1 MVAGRTRKYY
11 MVGGKGGV
19 GKTSVSAAL
28 AVKFANE
35 GHRTLVVSTDPAHSL
50 SDSFAQDVSGGKP
63 VAVEGTDL
71 PLFAME
77 IDPEQAREEFRSAT
91 GKDGGKG
98 VKDFMDS
105 MGLGGWID
113 QLSELKLGELLD
125 TPPPGL
131 DEAVA
136 IAKVV
141 QFMQSPEYSNFTRII
156 FDTAPTGHTLR
167 LLSLPD
173 FLDASIGKILTLK
186 NKISSATSAVKS
198 LFGQEDGKPDT
209 AVEKLEQLKERMVM
223 VREIFR
229 DQKATEFIIVTIPT
243 IMAINES
250 ARLLKSLE
258 VEGVPV
264 KRLIVNQI
272 LPKSNTD
279 CKFCNIKRK
288 DQQRALDIVEA
299 DKELSHLRVIQSPLF
314 DLEIRGVPA
323 LKFMGDLGAM
333 ARKRK
338 SGADAATDVPRD
350 LNEIPYIAWINKQIA
365 SGRKPAGPLPEGVP
379 SPGATSYEAPR
390 DVPTRGRRDADRVA
404 SSRVVDDT
412 PLDDEE
418 DDDSDYHDFAV
429 ATDDEADSG
438 EEPDKGM
445 SDSEDESEDEAEAP
459 EETFPSAPATRA
471 SRAKSAAPATAASK
485 GDEPPRRGPKTRTQ
499 VPVKR
504 IVWSP
509 LENTIFVAARW
520 FMKDEL
526 EPLLGKQGSQYW
538 ARLVHHLEKENP
550 GWVRG
555 VHAVQK
561 QWRNLV
567 QFYKQLKKAD
577 KASGKGTVC
586 KPPWYPY
593 MELFLNNRAVANP
606 HAVAAGGAT
615 NVNAPCGFNVP
626 STSVPTTTTPTF
638 TGILDFPFPE
648 GSHGCTSTPPQCTP
662 PSKRPR
668 VMETAT
674 MAAAKLVCET
684 IKDCHQ
690 DAMSKL
696 EGLVRAWMEQ
706 DERIARERL
715 QQTAPAPPARY
726 GAPPDAPAQTAANAT
741 DGGDDGW
748 FRRGQ
753 SGDAAANPDEAAEVW
768 VRGDGE

>member
-1 MVAGRTRKYY
+1 MAALHAVSHVSGGLSSVARASPRVLSAQRKSSFEPSQAAYPADSCLLRGDFLQKGCLRATTWQAGFGGQGPSQPLAVRWNGHPSRRGRVSVTASASSGFDEMVAGRTRKYY

-77 IDPEQAREEFRSAT
+77 IDPEQAREEFRTAT

-105 MGLGGWID
+105 VGLGGWVD

-141 QFMQSPEYSNFTRII
+141 QFMQSPEYSDFTRIV

-323 LKFMGDLGAM
+323 LKFMGDL
-333 ARKRK
+333 
-338 SGADAATDVPRD
+338 
-350 LNEIPYIAWINKQIA
+350 
-365 SGRKPAGPLPEGVP
+365 
-379 SPGATSYEAPR
+379 
-390 DVPTRGRRDADRVA
+390 
-404 SSRVVDDT
+404 
-412 PLDDEE
+412 
-418 DDDSDYHDFAV
+418 
-429 ATDDEADSG
+429 
-438 EEPDKGM
+438 
-445 SDSEDESEDEAEAP
+445 
-459 EETFPSAPATRA
+459 
-471 SRAKSAAPATAASK
+471 
-485 GDEPPRRGPKTRTQ
+485 
-499 VPVKR
+499 
-504 IVWSP
+504 VW
-509 LENTIFVAARW
+509 R
-520 FMKDEL
+520 
-526 EPLLGKQGSQYW
+526 
-538 ARLVHHLEKENP
+538 
-550 GWVRG
+550 
-555 VHAVQK
+555 
-561 QWRNLV
+561 
-567 QFYKQLKKAD
+567 
-577 KASGKGTVC
+577 
-586 KPPWYPY
+586 
-593 MELFLNNRAVANP
+593 
-606 HAVAAGGAT
+606 
-615 NVNAPCGFNVP
+615 
-626 STSVPTTTTPTF
+626 
-638 TGILDFPFPE
+638 
-648 GSHGCTSTPPQCTP
+648 
-662 PSKRPR
+662 
-668 VMETAT
+668 
-674 MAAAKLVCET
+674 
-684 IKDCHQ
+684 
-690 DAMSKL
+690 
-696 EGLVRAWMEQ
+696 
-706 DERIARERL
+706 
-715 QQTAPAPPARY
+715 
-726 GAPPDAPAQTAANAT
+726 
-741 DGGDDGW
+741 
-748 FRRGQ
+748 
-753 SGDAAANPDEAAEVW
+753 
-768 VRGDGE
+768 

>member
-1 MVAGRTRKYY
+1 MAALHAVSHVSGGLSSVSRASPRVLSAQRKSSFEPSQAAYPADSCLLRGDFLQKGCLRATTWQAGFGGQGPSQSLAIWWNGHPSRRGRVSVTASASSGFDEMVAGRTRKYY

-77 IDPEQAREEFRSAT
+77 IDPEQAREEFRTAT

-105 MGLGGWID
+105 VGLGGWVD

-141 QFMQSPEYSNFTRII
+141 QFMQSPEYSDFTRIV

-323 LKFMGDLGAM
+323 LKFMGDL
-333 ARKRK
+333 
-338 SGADAATDVPRD
+338 
-350 LNEIPYIAWINKQIA
+350 
-365 SGRKPAGPLPEGVP
+365 
-379 SPGATSYEAPR
+379 
-390 DVPTRGRRDADRVA
+390 
-404 SSRVVDDT
+404 
-412 PLDDEE
+412 
-418 DDDSDYHDFAV
+418 
-429 ATDDEADSG
+429 
-438 EEPDKGM
+438 
-445 SDSEDESEDEAEAP
+445 
-459 EETFPSAPATRA
+459 
-471 SRAKSAAPATAASK
+471 
-485 GDEPPRRGPKTRTQ
+485 
-499 VPVKR
+499 
-504 IVWSP
+504 VW
-509 LENTIFVAARW
+509 R
-520 FMKDEL
+520 
-526 EPLLGKQGSQYW
+526 
-538 ARLVHHLEKENP
+538 
-550 GWVRG
+550 
-555 VHAVQK
+555 
-561 QWRNLV
+561 
-567 QFYKQLKKAD
+567 
-577 KASGKGTVC
+577 
-586 KPPWYPY
+586 
-593 MELFLNNRAVANP
+593 
-606 HAVAAGGAT
+606 
-615 NVNAPCGFNVP
+615 
-626 STSVPTTTTPTF
+626 
-638 TGILDFPFPE
+638 
-648 GSHGCTSTPPQCTP
+648 
-662 PSKRPR
+662 
-668 VMETAT
+668 
-674 MAAAKLVCET
+674 
-684 IKDCHQ
+684 
-690 DAMSKL
+690 
-696 EGLVRAWMEQ
+696 
-706 DERIARERL
+706 
-715 QQTAPAPPARY
+715 
-726 GAPPDAPAQTAANAT
+726 
-741 DGGDDGW
+741 
-748 FRRGQ
+748 
-753 SGDAAANPDEAAEVW
+753 
-768 VRGDGE
+768 

>member
-77 IDPEQAREEFRSAT
+77 IDPEQAREEFRTAT

-105 MGLGGWID
+105 VGLGGWVD

-141 QFMQSPEYSNFTRII
+141 QFMQSPEYSDFTRIV

-323 LKFMGDLGAM
+323 LKFMGDL
-333 ARKRK
+333 
-338 SGADAATDVPRD
+338 
-350 LNEIPYIAWINKQIA
+350 
-365 SGRKPAGPLPEGVP
+365 
-379 SPGATSYEAPR
+379 
-390 DVPTRGRRDADRVA
+390 
-404 SSRVVDDT
+404 
-412 PLDDEE
+412 
-418 DDDSDYHDFAV
+418 
-429 ATDDEADSG
+429 
-438 EEPDKGM
+438 
-445 SDSEDESEDEAEAP
+445 
-459 EETFPSAPATRA
+459 
-471 SRAKSAAPATAASK
+471 
-485 GDEPPRRGPKTRTQ
+485 
-499 VPVKR
+499 
-504 IVWSP
+504 VW
-509 LENTIFVAARW
+509 R
-520 FMKDEL
+520 
-526 EPLLGKQGSQYW
+526 
-538 ARLVHHLEKENP
+538 
-550 GWVRG
+550 
-555 VHAVQK
+555 
-561 QWRNLV
+561 
-567 QFYKQLKKAD
+567 
-577 KASGKGTVC
+577 
-586 KPPWYPY
+586 
-593 MELFLNNRAVANP
+593 
-606 HAVAAGGAT
+606 
-615 NVNAPCGFNVP
+615 
-626 STSVPTTTTPTF
+626 
-638 TGILDFPFPE
+638 
-648 GSHGCTSTPPQCTP
+648 
-662 PSKRPR
+662 
-668 VMETAT
+668 
-674 MAAAKLVCET
+674 
-684 IKDCHQ
+684 
-690 DAMSKL
+690 
-696 EGLVRAWMEQ
+696 
-706 DERIARERL
+706 
-715 QQTAPAPPARY
+715 
-726 GAPPDAPAQTAANAT
+726 
-741 DGGDDGW
+741 
-748 FRRGQ
+748 
-753 SGDAAANPDEAAEVW
+753 
-768 VRGDGE
+768 

>member
-1 MVAGRTRKYY
+1 MRAATAIESTSSGSDEMVAVRTRKYYMAGGTGGVWKTSVSLSPLISLPPWAIPATPNPLPPPLPPVRASASSGFDEMVAGRTRKYY

-50 SDSFAQDVSGGKP
+50 SDSFAQDVSGGTP

-77 IDPEQAREEFRSAT
+77 IDPEQAREEFRTAT

-105 MGLGGWID
+105 VGLGGWVD
-113 QLSELKLGELLD
+113 QLSELKLGELLDTPPPGLDEAVAIAKGRVGRNLFELLD

-141 QFMQSPEYSNFTRII
+141 QFMQSPEYSDFTRIV

-250 ARLLKSLE
+250 SRLLKSLE

-272 LPKSNTD
+272 LPKSNSD

-299 DKELSHLRVIQSPLF
+299 DQDLSHLRVIQSPLF

-323 LKFMGDLGAM
+323 LKFMGDL
-333 ARKRK
+333 
-338 SGADAATDVPRD
+338 
-350 LNEIPYIAWINKQIA
+350 
-365 SGRKPAGPLPEGVP
+365 
-379 SPGATSYEAPR
+379 
-390 DVPTRGRRDADRVA
+390 
-404 SSRVVDDT
+404 
-412 PLDDEE
+412 
-418 DDDSDYHDFAV
+418 
-429 ATDDEADSG
+429 
-438 EEPDKGM
+438 
-445 SDSEDESEDEAEAP
+445 
-459 EETFPSAPATRA
+459 
-471 SRAKSAAPATAASK
+471 
-485 GDEPPRRGPKTRTQ
+485 
-499 VPVKR
+499 
-504 IVWSP
+504 VW
-509 LENTIFVAARW
+509 R
-520 FMKDEL
+520 
-526 EPLLGKQGSQYW
+526 
-538 ARLVHHLEKENP
+538 
-550 GWVRG
+550 
-555 VHAVQK
+555 
-561 QWRNLV
+561 
-567 QFYKQLKKAD
+567 
-577 KASGKGTVC
+577 
-586 KPPWYPY
+586 
-593 MELFLNNRAVANP
+593 
-606 HAVAAGGAT
+606 
-615 NVNAPCGFNVP
+615 
-626 STSVPTTTTPTF
+626 
-638 TGILDFPFPE
+638 
-648 GSHGCTSTPPQCTP
+648 
-662 PSKRPR
+662 
-668 VMETAT
+668 
-674 MAAAKLVCET
+674 
-684 IKDCHQ
+684 
-690 DAMSKL
+690 
-696 EGLVRAWMEQ
+696 
-706 DERIARERL
+706 
-715 QQTAPAPPARY
+715 
-726 GAPPDAPAQTAANAT
+726 
-741 DGGDDGW
+741 
-748 FRRGQ
+748 
-753 SGDAAANPDEAAEVW
+753 
-768 VRGDGE
+768 